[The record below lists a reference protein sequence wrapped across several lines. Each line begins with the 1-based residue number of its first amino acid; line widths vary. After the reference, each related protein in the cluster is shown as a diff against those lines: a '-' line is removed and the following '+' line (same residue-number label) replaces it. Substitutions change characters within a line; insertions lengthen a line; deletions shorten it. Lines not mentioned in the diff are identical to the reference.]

1 MIKQIMKNP
10 MQRFTGTG
18 FSSNLPVLTGTGDK
32 NRMKKNNQQREQAI
46 PALRISTL
54 HHNTSL
60 WLFYMW

>member
-32 NRMKKNNQQREQAI
+32 NQQ
-46 PALRISTL
+46 
-54 HHNTSL
+54 TSITSHPCSKD
-60 WLFYMW
+60 FNSAP

>member
-1 MIKQIMKNP
+1 

-32 NRMKKNNQQREQAI
+32 NRVKKNNQLQEQAI

-54 HHNTSL
+54 HHNTSS
-60 WLFYMW
+60 WMFFYVGVHRPL